1 MSNASKKSD
10 NDSFEEN
17 FKKLSLLSEELQ
29 QNKVSIDQLVPRIK
43 EALTALRACKEVL
56 KETKLQLNQVSSE
69 FAELDADAAD

>member
-69 FAELDADAAD
+69 FAELDAEAAD